1 MLINTIIYQFWIIK
15 IMEKSK
21 NNYFV
26 LSLTLTT
33 IGTVLTTLK
42 VDFYLDIVV
51 LSAAV
56 VIGVLACNKGKA

>member
-1 MLINTIIYQFWIIK
+1 
-15 IMEKSK
+15 MEKSN

-26 LSLTLTT
+26 ISLTLTT

-51 LSAAV
+51 LSTA
-56 VIGVLACNKGKA
+56 IIFGVLGCSKGKA

>member
-1 MLINTIIYQFWIIK
+1 
-15 IMEKSK
+15 MEKSN

-42 VDFYLDIVV
+42 VDFHLDIIV
-51 LSAAV
+51 LCTAV
-56 VIGVLACNKGKA
+56 VFGIIGCSQGKE

>member
-1 MLINTIIYQFWIIK
+1 
-15 IMEKSK
+15 MEKSK
-21 NNYFV
+21 NNYFE

-51 LSAAV
+51 LCAAV

>member
-1 MLINTIIYQFWIIK
+1 
-15 IMEKSK
+15 MEKSN

-42 VDFYLDIVV
+42 VEFYLDIIV

-56 VIGVLACNKGKA
+56 LIGVLGCKKGKA